1 MAEILDNQNKTAWA
15 QEEFEY
21 LRCAE
26 STPTR
31 RDRWRR
37 TTGIHKVRTASGLA
51 AVRELWTTRDRI
63 ARSRDIA
70 PGRILPDSAIIAAAT
85 ADPKTIDDLI
95 ALPIFGGQKQRRTAK
110 VWLDALAAARTT
122 DQPPETSE
130 PLNGPPPP
138 VRWAKRK
145 PEAAVRLEAARA
157 ALSELSRQVGV
168 PAENLLSPDLVRR
181 LCWDW
186 QGGAGPD
193 PETETATTAAADAF
207 LRDAGARAWQRALV
221 VPVLAPALNSPG

>member
-1 MAEILDNQNKTAWA
+1 
-15 QEEFEY
+15 
-21 LRCAE
+21 
-26 STPTR
+26 
-31 RDRWRR
+31 
-37 TTGIHKVRTASGLA
+37 
-51 AVRELWTTRDRI
+51 
-63 ARSRDIA
+63 
-70 PGRILPDSAIIAAAT
+70 
-85 ADPKTIDDLI
+85 
-95 ALPIFGGQKQRRTAK
+95 
-110 VWLDALAAARTT
+110 
-122 DQPPETSE
+122 
-130 PLNGPPPP
+130 

-193 PETETATTAAADAF
+193 PETDTATTAAADAF